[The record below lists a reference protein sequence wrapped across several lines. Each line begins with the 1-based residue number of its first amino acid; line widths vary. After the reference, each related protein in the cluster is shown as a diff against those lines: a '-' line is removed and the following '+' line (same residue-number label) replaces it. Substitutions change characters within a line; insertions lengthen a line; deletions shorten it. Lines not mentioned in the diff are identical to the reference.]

1 MTIAVIVIISIL
13 ALCLV
18 VGLSLASFSGNELKE
33 FFDKNMASPSSSY
46 MTALEFAKL
55 LNDYYFGGRINIA
68 VDDTKTDTGAYFP
81 ALKRITLSSKVS
93 GSASVSALTVCAHE
107 FGHAYQHHKTPD
119 KLNRN
124 YKFSKL
130 VKVLGVFVLPLLV
143 VSILLLVFSQTT
155 IGIIIASMTLLIFLT
170 ALAFKISIIKI
181 EKEASA
187 YALELLSQTKILNE
201 NELKVG
207 KKLLKLAL
215 QTYIGDFFR
224 AMLFWTMLV
233 PKTKIFN

>member
-81 ALKRITLSSKVS
+81 ALKRITLSSKVAS
-93 GSASVSALTVCAHE
+93 SASVSALTVCAHE
-107 FGHAYQHHKTPD
+107 FGHAYQYHKTPD